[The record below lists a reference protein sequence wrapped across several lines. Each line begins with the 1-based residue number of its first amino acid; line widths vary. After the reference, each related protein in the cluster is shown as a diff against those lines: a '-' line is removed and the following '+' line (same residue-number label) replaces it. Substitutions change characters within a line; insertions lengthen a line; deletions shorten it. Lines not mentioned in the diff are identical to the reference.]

1 MKKFNEY
8 TPDEIEKKVR
18 LFFQNLQKVYK
29 STINN
34 NFPELAENLPF
45 FDGATTLLIELDLK
59 GQYSR
64 KSFEFPTITIYG
76 LKNDKEQELN
86 IYIFRKSENKMP
98 LRPNTK
104 LNKKGLKFNGKRY
117 KIVYWRWSI
126 LDLIFEDLSMSK
138 FIFKM
143 VIEKLEDYNK
153 LHDFE
158 LYKKLFEKIDK
169 SMMNFR

>member
-1 MKKFNEY
+1 M
-8 TPDEIEKKVR
+8 
-18 LFFQNLQKVYK
+18 
-29 STINN
+29 
-34 NFPELAENLPF
+34 
-45 FDGATTLLIELDLK
+45 LIELDLK
-59 GQYSR
+59 EQYSR

-98 LRPNTK
+98 PRPNTK

-117 KIVYWRWSI
+117 KIVYWRWNI
-126 LDLIFEDLSMSK
+126 LVFIFEDLSMSK

-143 VIEKLEDYNK
+143 VIEKLEVYNK

-158 LYKKLFEKIDK
+158 FYKKFSKK
-169 SMMNFR
+169 